1 MAGQAANYRRQLD
14 EKKLAQ
20 KLMSTVA
27 RDATRGVTMMY
38 RLDVTKNRTWES
50 KNREALFDKN
60 VPPPVPKLV
69 DGLLVLLPNKPP
81 PVPPPN
87 AEVVG
92 FDPKPR

>member
-1 MAGQAANYRRQLD
+1 MAGQAANHRRRLD
-14 EKKLAQ
+14 ERKLAQ
-20 KLMSTVA
+20 VLMSPVA
-27 RDATRGVTMMY
+27 RDVTWEAMVY
-38 RLDVTKNRTWES
+38 RLGVTKNKKAEEQES
-50 KNREALFDKN
+50 RDSFRSVN

-87 AEVVG
+87 AEVVE